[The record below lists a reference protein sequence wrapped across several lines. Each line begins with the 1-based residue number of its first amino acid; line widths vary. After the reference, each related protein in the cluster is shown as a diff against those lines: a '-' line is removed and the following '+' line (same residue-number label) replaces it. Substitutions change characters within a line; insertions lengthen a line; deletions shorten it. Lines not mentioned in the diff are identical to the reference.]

1 MRILLEASFLLLR
14 TKKMWTSSRV
24 RGAIKKIVFGET
36 LVPQEFT
43 LGLPDPQMEITVWL
57 AGACAPIDITHRHSM
72 VCAAPLTIC
81 VGFDAGQRP
90 TANELSEMKIRLC
103 RRDGAKQILGEVGLR
118 PKATFSRG
126 EADFALFEPRSSKNF
141 CLSSIRLWIH
151 YLLHADRQRRRDN
164 TNGIRMTFLERRAT
178 MVMFIRPHP
187 IVLVSI
193 GTKDAGNI
201 FPMNLFGDLGCGYF
215 GFALRTE
222 RLAGRS
228 VENAG
233 LVALSCMPMSQGFR
247 AYELAGNHTKRSID
261 WNQLS
266 FSMKFSSQLSIPV
279 PDFALKVKELK
290 IDEVRTIGSHRFF
303 LAKTIRD
310 EVLSE
315 APVFCSIHG
324 FYQSWRLRQIQDR
337 KKELKTSLADDALN
351 KRERY
356 R

>member
-1 MRILLEASFLLLR
+1 
-14 TKKMWTSSRV
+14 V
-24 RGAIKKIVFGET
+24 REVIKKIAFGET

-57 AGACAPIDITHRHSM
+57 DGAGAPIDVTHRHSM

-90 TANELSEMKIRLC
+90 SANELTQMKIRLC
-103 RRDGAKQILGEVGLR
+103 RRDGPKQILGEVGLR
-118 PKATFSRG
+118 PRATVYRD
-126 EADFALFEPRSSKNF
+126 EADFVLFEPRSAKNF
-141 CLSSIRLWIH
+141 CLSKTRLWIH

-187 IVLVSI
+187 IVLASI
-193 GTKDAGNI
+193 GSIGVGNI

-222 RLAGRS
+222 RLVGGL

-233 LVALSCMPMSQGFR
+233 RVALSCVPLSQGFI
-247 AYELAGNHTKRSID
+247 AYQLADNHTKQSID

-266 FSMKFSSQLSIPV
+266 FSTKISKEFSIPV
-279 PDFALKVKELK
+279 PDFALRVRELK
-290 IDEVRTIGSHRFF
+290 IDEVRTIGSHRLF

-310 EVLSE
+310 EVISD
-315 APVFCSIHG
+315 APAFCSIHG
-324 FYQSWRLRQIQDR
+324 FYQSWRLRQSQEC
-337 KKELKTSLADDALN
+337 KKELVASLAGDVLN
-351 KRERY
+351 KRGRY
-356 R
+356 RTEVVQDVRK